1 MLPFKNNWEQIWK
14 PHQENKICSTL
25 LIPKNTLMTLK
36 KEETVYIFKLN
47 DIAKPIYRLP
57 SQPARNV
64 PGIFAECSLGVAMFR
79 ASREHLGNMLK

>member
-36 KEETVYIFKLN
+36 KEETAYIF
-47 DIAKPIYRLP
+47 
-57 SQPARNV
+57 
-64 PGIFAECSLGVAMFR
+64 
-79 ASREHLGNMLK
+79 